1 MSDLNEC
8 LFRLRKLRTLME
20 EDHQQFKSCCQGNFV
35 EPYEATLDEELEE
48 LNKIVR
54 TIEIQINN

>member
-1 MSDLNEC
+1 MNDLNEC
-8 LFRLRKLRTLME
+8 LFRLRRLRTLME
-20 EDHQQFKSCCQGNFV
+20 EDLQQFKSCCQGNFV

-54 TIEIQINN
+54 AIEIQRNN

>member
-1 MSDLNEC
+1 MNDLNEC

-20 EDHQQFKSCCQGNFV
+20 EDRQQFKSCCQGNFV

>member
-1 MSDLNEC
+1 
-8 LFRLRKLRTLME
+8 ME
-20 EDHQQFKSCCQGNFV
+20 EDRQQFKSCCQGNFV

>member
-1 MSDLNEC
+1 MNDLNEC
-8 LFRLRKLRTLME
+8 LVRLRRLRTLME
-20 EDHQQFKSCCQGNFV
+20 EDLQQFKSCCQGNFV

-54 TIEIQINN
+54 TIEIRRNN

>member
-1 MSDLNEC
+1 
-8 LFRLRKLRTLME
+8 ME

>member
-1 MSDLNEC
+1 
-8 LFRLRKLRTLME
+8 ME
-20 EDHQQFKSCCQGNFV
+20 EDLQQFKSCCQGNFV

-54 TIEIQINN
+54 TIEIQIND